1 MKHIETDSGDWEA
14 SMTTEC
20 GCVIEFFDDADKLTF
35 DRYCEIERVCNA
47 HAAANPPAEGVKL
60 VLYAA
65 TKKPLLT
72 NYVQRCLDGLSP
84 SEVRVRVPSQNHEG
98 SFEEMR
104 VLFYDEALRVLVAA
118 WCIDTEERAH
128 VRALIT
134 SEEGPF
140 GSATGKRKL
149 PERIAAVWAAVQ
161 AGVARE
167 FPDLCEHAVSC
178 FRAAV
183 AETLARS
190 LRVGDVWANENCKDF
205 RDAAVTC
212 VGLGMIASLGGSE
225 AGSELVAA
233 AAASVIHRKHDY
245 ARFLAVQAAQR
256 PKRGLLGFIEQA
268 LMARVTGMLMARG
281 VAEKAGGDADEDPF
295 GLFAGQS

>member
-1 MKHIETDSGDWEA
+1 
-14 SMTTEC
+14 MTTEPETEADA
-20 GCVIEFFDDADKLTF
+20 CVIEFFDDESKLTF
-35 DRYCEIERVCNA
+35 DRYGEIEQTCNT

-60 VLYAA
+60 VLYVA

-84 SEVRVRVPSQNHEG
+84 SEVRVRVPSQTHAG

-104 VLFYDEALRVLVAA
+104 CLVYDEATRVLVAA
-118 WCIDTEERAH
+118 WLIDTEERTH
-128 VRALIT
+128 QRVLVT
-134 SEEGPF
+134 SELGPF
-140 GSATGKRKL
+140 GPRHDKRPL
-149 PERIAAVWAAVQ
+149 PERVAAVWAAVQ

-183 AETLARS
+183 AETLAHS
-190 LRVGDVWANENCKDF
+190 LRVGDVWAKANCKDF
-205 RDAAVTC
+205 RDGV
-212 VGLGMIASLGGSE
+212 VKGVSYGMIASLGGSE
-225 AGSELVAA
+225 AGSELVAE
-233 AAASVIHRKHDY
+233 AAASVIHRQHDY
-245 ARFLAVQAAQR
+245 ARFLAVRASQN
-256 PKRGLLGFIEQA
+256 PKMELVEFIEKA
-268 LMARVTGMLMARG
+268 LMARVGGILMARG